1 MNAGDAFSSTDEI
14 IAFSEL
20 MNKSF
25 KISGADAQAQAGAMR
40 QLTQALASGVLRGDE
55 FNSIAEQAPMVYQAI
70 ADYMG
75 KSKGEV
81 RALAQEGALS
91 AAVVK
96 NAMFE
101 AARSIEDKF
110 VSMPMTFSDQ
120 WTRMK
125 NDALMAFQPVLTMI
139 NEMLNNPAVQ
149 AFANSI
155 SNGFY
160 VLASGAQWALGKV
173 SKAAAWAQDHM
184 EQLKTGFII
193 LGAVIAA
200 VATAAAI
207 AWAIANW
214 PILLIISTIMLLVGV
229 LDQFGVTSEQTLN
242 FVMGLFGGL
251 YAFIYN
257 IVAEIYNVLVS
268 FAEFFANF
276 LNDPIGSIFR
286 LFGNLCDFVL
296 GIVQTIAS
304 AIDAVFGSNLA
315 DAVSGL
321 RGSLAASYEATV
333 GKAAIEFERM
343 EQMKVI
349 DGWNKGVKLAGNI
362 SDGFNSAAERFAT
375 LGAGMDLAMPGVS
388 SSGMNMD
395 EIGRVGSVG
404 RIDDEVSIKEEN
416 IKLLK
421 DIAAQ
426 EFQLNLAHY
435 APNLTANFGDIR
447 ETADVDVVY
456 DQLVRRGLDELR
468 SDYTLQA
475 VR

>member
-1 MNAGDAFSSTDEI
+1 
-14 IAFSEL
+14 
-20 MNKSF
+20 
-25 KISGADAQAQAGAMR
+25 
-40 QLTQALASGVLRGDE
+40 
-55 FNSIAEQAPMVYQAI
+55 
-70 ADYMG
+70 
-75 KSKGEV
+75 
-81 RALAQEGALS
+81 
-91 AAVVK
+91 
-96 NAMFE
+96 
-101 AARSIEDKF
+101 
-110 VSMPMTFSDQ
+110 
-120 WTRMK
+120 
-125 NDALMAFQPVLTMI
+125 
-139 NEMLNNPAVQ
+139 MLNNPAVQ
-149 AFANSI
+149 AFANII

-160 VLASGAQWALGKV
+160 VLASGAKWALGIV

-193 LGAVIAA
+193 LGAVITA
-200 VATAAAI
+200 VATATAI

-229 LDQFGVTSEQTLN
+229 LEQFGVTSEQTLK

-276 LNDPIGSIFR
+276 LNNPIGSIFR

-349 DGWNKGVKLAGNI
+349 DGWNKGLKLAGDI

-375 LGAGMDLAMPGVS
+375 LGSGMDLTMPGIVG
-388 SSGMNMD
+388 SGMNMD
-395 EIGRVGSVG
+395 ELGRVGSVG
-404 RIDDEVSIKEEN
+404 RIEDDVTISEEDIKM
-416 IKLLK
+416 LK
-421 DIAAQ
+421 DIASR
-426 EFQLNLAHY
+426 EYQLNLTQ
-435 APNLTANFGDIR
+435 LTPQLSATFGDIR
-447 ETADVDVVY
+447 ETADAGKILEFIEDSVAGALSSSLVVP
-456 DQLVRRGLDELR
+456 
-468 SDYTLQA
+468 
-475 VR
+475 